1 MMVRA
6 LHGLADCFLLLCT
19 ISFPLDC
26 APATS
31 RSLIANQ
38 YVRVSKVELPSHDSL
53 SLRANGH
60 LHVLIAEQPEAVSVM
75 QSDSKQAVTPS
86 ENLWTLDGIQSYQ
99 IFNRDESQVSVLLL
113 EITPSPGRVVCSG
126 GNACPW
132 SIRDVD
138 PWPVF
143 LSEFDDFQNSASLD
157 TRGGQ
162 RDRTNRRRGC
172 EQRTSRCVGRSLD
185 GNRGRSKAAAP
196 ARATAVP

>member
-143 LSEFDDFQNSASLD
+143 LSDHLTIFKIPLPWTPEADSVIVPTVDVAVSGAH
-157 TRGGQ
+157 
-162 RDRTNRRRGC
+162 RDAW
-172 EQRTSRCVGRSLD
+172 D
-185 GNRGRSKAAAP
+185 
-196 ARATAVP
+196 AVWME